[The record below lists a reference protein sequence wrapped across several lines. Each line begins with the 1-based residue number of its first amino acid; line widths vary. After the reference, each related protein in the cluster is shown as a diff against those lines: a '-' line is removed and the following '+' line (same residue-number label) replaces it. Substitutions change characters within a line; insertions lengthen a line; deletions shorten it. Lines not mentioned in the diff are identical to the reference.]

1 MPTSI
6 LLVLA
11 AVTGTYVLQMGTAA
25 LGLALVRRQDPP
37 APPSTWPSVT
47 VIVPARNEADGIAA
61 CLESLRACDYPADR
75 YEIIVVNDG
84 STDGT
89 APRVRAHQTT
99 SASTEPAEA
108 HVRLVATA
116 EASACGARHKP
127 HAVKQGIDAATGE
140 IILTTDADCTV
151 EPGWVKSM
159 VRRCTPGTPFVAGPV
174 VYEHEDLF
182 LPRLQALKLL
192 GLVAYGAGTLG
203 LGTPTFCNSANVA
216 YRRDAIPAS
225 ETSPNGAAQDE
236 LLLQHVAYATDRE
249 VAFNPDVEAIVTS
262 QPAPSFVAYLQQQA
276 RWSQMGLRY
285 PFWFPRLL
293 VIGLWLTHT
302 VLFLCGAV
310 ALAVPAWRQPALGAL
325 LIKMAIDAVLT
336 VPHARHVG
344 QRGLLRSAVPTE
356 LMLVLVVP
364 LVGLFGSF
372 GSPKW
377 KGRELN

>member
-1 MPTSI
+1 MPTPV
-6 LLVLA
+6 LVLLA

-37 APPSTWPSVT
+37 TPPSRWPSVS

-61 CLESLRACDYPADR
+61 CLESLRACDYPANR

-89 APRVRAHQTT
+89 APRVRAHQTAT
-99 SASTEPAEA
+99 PSPESNRAP
-108 HVRLVATA
+108 VRMVATG
-116 EASACGARHKP
+116 EASGSGPRHKP
-127 HAVKQGIDAATGE
+127 HAVEQGIDAATGE

-151 EPGWVKSM
+151 GPGWVKSM
-159 VRRCTPGTPFVAGPV
+159 VVHCTPETPFVAGPV

-182 LPRLQALKLL
+182 LPRLQALELL

-203 LGTPTFCNSANVA
+203 LGMPTFCNSANVA
-216 YRRDAIPAS
+216 YHRDVIPGSDA
-225 ETSPNGAAQDE
+225 SPNGAAQDE

-249 VAFNPDVEAIVTS
+249 VTFTPDVDAVVTS
-262 QPAPSFVAYLQQQA
+262 QPAPSFVTYLQQQA

-285 PFWFPRLL
+285 PFWLPRVL
-293 VIGLWLTHT
+293 VVGLWLTHT

-310 ALAVPAWRQPALGAL
+310 ALAVPAWRQPTLGAL

-336 VPHARHVG
+336 VPHARRVG
-344 QRGLLRSAVPTE
+344 QRDLLRSAVPTE
-356 LMLVLVVP
+356 LMLVFVVP
-364 LVGLFGSF
+364 LVGLFGTF

-377 KGRELN
+377 KGRELH